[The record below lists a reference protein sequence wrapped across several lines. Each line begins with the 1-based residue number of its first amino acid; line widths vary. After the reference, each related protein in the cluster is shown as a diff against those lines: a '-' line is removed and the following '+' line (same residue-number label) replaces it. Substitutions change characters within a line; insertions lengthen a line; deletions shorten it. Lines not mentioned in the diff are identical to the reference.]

1 MEPRSEF
8 RAERP
13 RGRDS
18 GERFSFYPFES
29 LGTDGV
35 VSSAAPEATLTARRR
50 RRTPETHRTMFAVH
64 SFATHS
70 SAAAFRPALRRYA
83 PRRPPPIAR
92 ATWPARSTLA
102 SVDDRREAT
111 DARLASPASNA
122 TRAHAHM
129 SPRSSLVAT
138 RRPTPVG
145 GRGALQ
151 VRAGTISTN
160 DFKVGV
166 NVEVDNA
173 PWKVIEFMHVKPG
186 KGSAFV
192 RSKLKNY
199 LTKSTNE
206 KTFRAGEKL
215 QTADVEKRTM
225 QYTYKD
231 DDQYVF
237 MDMETYEETR
247 VDDDDFSKFLLEGTT
262 CEVLSWNSK
271 VIGVELPINVE
282 LEVKMTDPGVKG
294 NTASGGDKPA
304 EVETGAM
311 VTVPLFIQIGEKIV
325 VDTTSGKYVKRA
337 KD

>member
-1 MEPRSEF
+1 MDGPPRRDGRARRLAHLDRVSRFYAIQRFALALTPSPEP
-8 RAERP
+8 A
-13 RGRDS
+13 
-18 GERFSFYPFES
+18 
-29 LGTDGV
+29 
-35 VSSAAPEATLTARRR
+35 VSRTLTTCR
-50 RRTPETHRTMFAVH
+50 P
-64 SFATHS
+64 
-70 SAAAFRPALRRYA
+70 SA
-83 PRRPPPIAR
+83 
-92 ATWPARSTLA
+92 
-102 SVDDRREAT
+102 
-111 DARLASPASNA
+111 
-122 TRAHAHM
+122 
-129 SPRSSLVAT
+129 
-138 RRPTPVG
+138 VG

-231 DDQYVF
+231 DDQFVF

-262 CEVLSWNSK
+262 CEVLSWNDK

-282 LEVKMTDPGVKG
+282 LEVTMTDPGVKG

-304 EVETGAM
+304 EVETGAT

-325 VDTTSGKYVKRA
+325 VDTTSGKYVRRA
-337 KD
+337 KE

>member
-1 MEPRSEF
+1 
-8 RAERP
+8 
-13 RGRDS
+13 
-18 GERFSFYPFES
+18 
-29 LGTDGV
+29 
-35 VSSAAPEATLTARRR
+35 
-50 RRTPETHRTMFAVH
+50 MFAVH

-70 SAAAFRPALRRYA
+70 SAAAFRLSSAGASPSPPSPRADVARA
-83 PRRPPPIAR
+83 RRPPPIVTWLLRNVARRTARRTPTGRVHRLRPRNSR
-92 ATWPARSTLA
+92 ATARRACRPTN
-102 SVDDRREAT
+102 
-111 DARLASPASNA
+111 ASP
-122 TRAHAHM
+122 
-129 SPRSSLVAT
+129 
-138 RRPTPVG
+138 RPTDPHPTSEPADDPISRIVPSSATSQDRPRL
-145 GRGALQ
+145 RGAQ

-173 PWKVIEFMHVKPG
+173 LKVVEFMHVKPG

-231 DDQYVF
+231 GEQFVM

-247 VDDDDFSKFLLEGTT
+247 VDEDDFAKFLLEGTT
-262 CEVLSWNSK
+262 CEVLSWNGK

-282 LEVKMTDPGVKG
+282 LEVVMTDPGVKG

-304 EVETGAM
+304 EVETGAT
-311 VTVPLFIQIGEKIV
+311 VTVPLFIQIGEKISRRHHHWQVPVPRQGGEVGIARV
-325 VDTTSGKYVKRA
+325 VS
-337 KD
+337 

>member
-1 MEPRSEF
+1 MRPHDA
-8 RAERP
+8 RAGP
-13 RGRDS
+13 
-18 GERFSFYPFES
+18 
-29 LGTDGV
+29 
-35 VSSAAPEATLTARRR
+35 
-50 RRTPETHRTMFAVH
+50 RTPLCART
-64 SFATHS
+64 T
-70 SAAAFRPALRRYA
+70 PT
-83 PRRPPPIAR
+83 RPPPE
-92 ATWPARSTLA
+92 PAA
-102 SVDDRREAT
+102 DDPISRIVPFLRHPRRTAPG
-111 DARLASPASNA
+111 S
-122 TRAHAHM
+122 
-129 SPRSSLVAT
+129 
-138 RRPTPVG
+138 
-145 GRGALQ
+145 RGALQ

-173 PWKVIEFMHVKPG
+173 PWKVVEFMHVKPG

-199 LTKSTNE
+199 LTKATNE

-231 DDQYVF
+231 DDMFVM

-247 VDDDDFSKFLLEGTT
+247 VEEDDFAKFLMEGTT
-262 CEVLSWNSK
+262 CEVLSWNGK

-282 LEVKMTDPGVKG
+282 LEVTMTDPGVKG

-304 EVETGAM
+304 TVETGAV

-325 VDTTSGKYVKRA
+325 VDTTTGKYVKRA
-337 KD
+337 KE